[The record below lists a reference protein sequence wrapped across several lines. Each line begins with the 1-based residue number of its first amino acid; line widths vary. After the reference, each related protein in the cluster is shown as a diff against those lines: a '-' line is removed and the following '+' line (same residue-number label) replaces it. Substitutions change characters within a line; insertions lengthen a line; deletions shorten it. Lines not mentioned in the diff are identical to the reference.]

1 MEAHQDVVIRLHQ
14 QALIAEFGIA
24 ALRSQDLQVLF
35 DMAAQLA
42 ARGLGSD
49 FTKVLEYLPE
59 ENSFLV
65 RAGVGWRPGVVG
77 HARIG
82 SEMESAAGYAF
93 RTGRPVTSNVLSEE
107 SRFQIPRLLVEHG
120 VRRAANVVIRG
131 ESTPYG
137 VLEADSRD
145 GEPFTPDDTNFLQA
159 LANTL
164 GVAIDRERARQER
177 NRLAALAEARAR
189 EAEEALR
196 ARDELLRQ
204 KDLLMREI
212 DHRVK
217 NSLTVTRSLLAMQA
231 RITPDPSS
239 RALLEEAAQRVSTI
253 ARVHD
258 RLYRSSRIGHVDLA
272 DYLQG
277 LCEDLHYASGLAD
290 AGRPLHVAVEV
301 AEYSADDAVAIG
313 LIVTELLTNTAKYGA
328 GAVDLQC
335 RRQPD
340 GGLRLSVQDAGGGLP
355 PDFVPA
361 EATGLGMV
369 LIHGL
374 SQKLS
379 GTLRWHAPGDDRGL
393 LVTLDLPPPS
403 PAAHD
408 EPC

>member
-1 MEAHQDVVIRLHQ
+1 MEANQDVAVRLHQ
-14 QALIAEFGIA
+14 QALIAEFGLA
-24 ALRSQDLQVLF
+24 ALRSQDLQALL
-35 DMAAQLA
+35 DMAAPLA

-49 FTKVLEYLPE
+49 FIKVLVYLPDQ
-59 ENSFLV
+59 NQFLV
-65 RAGVGWRPGVVG
+65 RAGFGWRPGVVG
-77 HARIG
+77 HARIEG
-82 SEMESAAGYAF
+82 EMESPAGYAF
-93 RTGRPVTSNVLSEE
+93 RTGRPVITNALTTE
-107 SRFQIPRLLVEHG
+107 SRFRTPRLLAEHG
-120 VRRAANVVIRG
+120 VQRAANVIIRG

-145 GEPFTPDDTNFLQA
+145 GAPFTPDDTNFLQA

-164 GVAIDRERARQER
+164 GVAMDRERDRQER
-177 NRLAALAEARAR
+177 SRLVALAEARAR

-196 ARDELLRQ
+196 ARDELLRE

-217 NSLTVTRSLLAMQA
+217 NSLTVTRSLLAMQS

-258 RLYRSSRIGHVDLA
+258 RLYRSSRIGQVDLA

-301 AEYSADDAVAIG
+301 AEYPADDAVAIG
-313 LIVTELLTNTAKYGA
+313 LIVTELLTNAAKYGA

-340 GGLRLSVQDAGGGLP
+340 GGLLLTVRDAGGGLP
-355 PDFVPA
+355 RDFVPA

-374 SQKLS
+374 SQKLG
-379 GTLRWHAPGDDRGL
+379 GTLRWSAPEGAPGL
-393 LVTLDLPPPS
+393 LVTLDLPAPG
-403 PAAHD
+403 AERGEAG
-408 EPC
+408 